1 MVWAVPRNPK
11 GAYAVRMTMATE
23 IAIFSFV
30 GLVVL
35 APLGREYADLR
46 RSSGFGRLSAFG
58 TTLLVLPSIG
68 VGFAL
73 ALPLASRPALQW
85 AVTVL
90 AALLVYS
97 ASVAAVRSAARPAE
111 ARGR

>member
-1 MVWAVPRNPK
+1 M
-11 GAYAVRMTMATE
+11 RMAAE
-23 IAIFSFV
+23 IAALSLV

-46 RSSGFGRLSAFG
+46 RSWGLGRLTAFG

-73 ALPLASRPALQW
+73 ALPLASRPVLQW
-85 AVTVL
+85 TVTVL
-90 AALLVYS
+90 AAILVYS
-97 ASVAAVRSAARPAE
+97 AAAVAVRSAASPGE
-111 ARGR
+111 ARGRR